1 MKSQEKYLLLVYTNE
16 LVKYDSI
23 IRCTHYLL
31 ETQFELNVS
40 IKYLVQFK

>member
-23 IRCTHYLL
+23 IRCTQLFARNAIRIERFY
-31 ETQFELNVS
+31 
-40 IKYLVQFK
+40 